1 MDKKS
6 IMAFV
11 VIGIIIILMPYYQ
24 QWLNP
29 QDETDVV
36 QQETTTTVQEAAP
49 VQTPPPDYVRPQVSI
64 ETRERSV
71 DSKDIVIANEKFA
84 MRLSNLGGGTV
95 RDYEMFEFLDK
106 DGENLQLLPI
116 ESGANLNIEYTN
128 LYQDPSD
135 LEYVAFD
142 CARLDN
148 YKDGDT
154 LWVDGETTLT
164 YSTQTADGIKVEK
177 TFTFY
182 PDRYDFKLD
191 VALADYLQKMAG
203 LRYSLKWVNGFAVTE
218 KDPADD
224 IMYSGVYAM
233 MGDDELVK
241 IEGRRAKAGEGT
253 SLNTDGKTDW
263 LAFKSK
269 YFTGFIAPVGN
280 KGVRSE
286 LALTKEKTSRDF
298 TVSLDMG
305 LSKSDFQ
312 QDSYVIGIVPAE
324 KKLLDSYGFGLEKTL
339 NRGGP
344 IIRPFAIALHWLM
357 KFLYGLI
364 PNYGVVIFIMALII
378 KIVTYPL
385 THKSYSSMKKM
396 QLVQP
401 KIQELQEKYKNNQQV
416 LQQKTMELYKEE
428 KVNPMGGCLPMLLQL
443 PLLYGLFI
451 VFRTAIEF
459 RGAPFVLWM
468 NDLSAP
474 DVLFSFGFNVPLLGQ
489 NFSVLPILMTVLMV
503 VQQKLSGAGANAT
516 GQQAQQQKMMQW
528 LMPAMMFFLFYRFP
542 SGLVWYYLIFNA
554 LTIIQQKYI
563 INRQVEKEFDETH
576 PAKPVAVKAKKKKK

>member
-1 MDKKS
+1 MDKRT
-6 IMAFV
+6 ILAFV
-11 VIGIIIILMPYYQ
+11 VVGIIIILMPYYQ

-29 QDETDVV
+29 QDETEVV
-36 QQETTTTVQEAAP
+36 QQETTATVQETAP
-49 VQTPPPDYVRPQVSI
+49 VQSPPPDYIRPQASI
-64 ETRERSV
+64 ESRAQTADAKE
-71 DSKDIVIANEKFA
+71 IVIANDKYA
-84 MRLSNLGGGTV
+84 MRLSNLGGGTLH
-95 RDYEMFEFLDK
+95 DYMFFDFDDK
-106 DGENLQLLPI
+106 DGQKLQLLPL
-116 ESGANLNIEYTN
+116 ESGPNLNLEYTN

-135 LEYVAFD
+135 LEYIAFD

-148 YKDGDT
+148 YADGDT
-154 LWVDGETTLT
+154 LWVQGETTIT
-164 YSTQTADGIKVEK
+164 FSTVTQDDIKIEK

-182 PDRYDFKLD
+182 PDRYDFRLT
-191 VALADYLQKMAG
+191 VAFADYLQKMAG
-203 LRYSLKWVNGFAVTE
+203 LRYSINWVDGFAVTE

-233 MGDDELVK
+233 MGDELVK
-241 IEGRRAKAGEGT
+241 VEGRKAKAGEGT
-253 SLNTDGKTDW
+253 SLNTDGRTDW
-263 LAFKSK
+263 VAFKSK
-269 YFTGFIAPVGN
+269 YFTGFIAPVEN

-286 LALTKEKTSRDF
+286 LNLTKDKTSRDF
-298 TVSLDMG
+298 DLSVDMA
-305 LSKSDFQ
+305 LAKSDYQ
-312 QDSYVIGIVPAE
+312 QDSYVIGLVPAE
-324 KKLLDSYGFGLEKTL
+324 KKLLDSYGIGLEKTL

-344 IIRPFAIALHWLM
+344 IIRPFAVALHWLM
-357 KFLYGLI
+357 KFLYKLI

-378 KIVTYPL
+378 KIITYPL

-459 RGAPFVLWM
+459 RGAPFVLWI

-474 DVLFSFGFNVPLLGQ
+474 DVLFSFGFNVPLIGQ

-503 VQQKLSGAGANAT
+503 VQQKLSGT
-516 GQQAQQQKMMQW
+516 GTGGTPQQAQQQKMMQW

-554 LTIIQQKYI
+554 LTILQQKFI
-563 INRQVEKEFDETH
+563 INKQVEKEFVETH
-576 PAKPVAVKAKKKKK
+576 PQKITTVKAKKKK

>member
-1 MDKKS
+1 
-6 IMAFV
+6 
-11 VIGIIIILMPYYQ
+11 MPYYQ

-29 QDETDVV
+29 QDETELV
-36 QQETTTTVQEAAP
+36 QQETTATVQEAAP
-49 VQTPPPDYVRPQVSI
+49 VQTPPPDYVHPQATI

-71 DSKDIVIANEKFA
+71 NAKEIVIANEKYA
-84 MRLSNLGGGTV
+84 LRLSNLGGGTV
-95 RDYEMFEFLDK
+95 RDYVLFDYNDQNGGKLH
-106 DGENLQLLPI
+106 LLP
-116 ESGANLNIEYTN
+116 EDAGANLNIKYTN
-128 LYQDPSD
+128 IYQDPSD
-135 LEYVAFD
+135 LEFIAFD
-142 CARLDN
+142 CARLDS
-148 YKDGDT
+148 YEDGDT
-154 LWVDGETTLT
+154 LWVQGETTLT
-164 YSTQTADGIKVEK
+164 YSTLTNDGIKVEK

-182 PDRYDFKLD
+182 PNRYDFGLS
-191 VALADYLQKMAG
+191 VALADYLQRMAG
-203 LRYSLKWVNGFAVTE
+203 LRYSINWVDGFAITE
-218 KDPADD
+218 KDAADD

-233 MGDDELVK
+233 MGEELVK
-241 IEGRRAKAGEGT
+241 VEGRKAKAGEGT
-253 SLNTDGKTDW
+253 TLNTDGQTNW
-263 LAFKSK
+263 TAFKSK
-269 YFTGFIAPVGN
+269 YFTGFIAPIDN
-280 KGVRSE
+280 KGLRSE
-286 LALTKEKTSRDF
+286 LTLSKDKTSRDF
-298 TVSLDMG
+298 QVTIDMG
-305 LSKSDFQ
+305 LSKSNYQ
-312 QDSYVIGIVPAE
+312 QDNYLIGLVPAK
-324 KKLLDSYGFGLEKTL
+324 KKLLDSYGIGLEKTL

-364 PNYGVVIFIMALII
+364 PNYGVVIFIMALVI
-378 KIVTYPL
+378 KLVTYPL

-401 KIQELQEKYKNNQQV
+401 KIKELQEKYKNNQQV

-459 RGAPFVLWM
+459 RGAPFVLWI

-474 DVLFSFGFNVPLLGQ
+474 DVLFSFSFNVPLLGQ

-503 VQQKLSGAGANAT
+503 VQQRLSGTGANAT

-554 LTIIQQKYI
+554 LTILQQKFI
-563 INRQVEKEFDETH
+563 INKQVEKEFVETH
-576 PAKPVAVKAKKKKK
+576 PQKITTVKAKKKK

>member
-1 MDKKS
+1 LDKRT

-29 QDETDVV
+29 QDETDLV
-36 QQETTTTVQEAAP
+36 QQETTTTVQEPAP
-49 VQTPPPDYVRPQVSI
+49 VQTPPPDYVRSQASI
-64 ETRERSV
+64 ESRQQTADAKE
-71 DSKDIVIANEKFA
+71 IVIANDKFA
-84 MRLSNLGGGTV
+84 MTLSNLGGGTV
-95 RDYEMFEFLDK
+95 RDYMFFDFDDK
-106 DGENLQLLPI
+106 SGDNLQLLPI
-116 ESGANLNIEYTN
+116 EAGANLNLQYTN

-135 LEYVAFD
+135 LEYIAFD
-142 CARLDN
+142 CSRLDN
-148 YKDGDT
+148 YSDGDT
-154 LWVDGETTLT
+154 LWVQGETSLT
-164 YSTQTADGIKVEK
+164 FSALTQDDIKIEK

-182 PDRYDFKLD
+182 QNRYDFGLN
-191 VALADYLQKMAG
+191 VVFADYLQKMAG
-203 LRYSLKWVNGFAVTE
+203 LRYSINWLDGFAITE
-218 KDPADD
+218 KDPVDD

-233 MGDDELVK
+233 MGEELVK
-241 IEGRRAKAGEGT
+241 VEGRKAKAEGT
-253 SLNTDGKTDW
+253 VLNTDGRTDW
-263 LAFKSK
+263 MAFKSK
-269 YFTGFIAPVGN
+269 YFTGFIAPVEN

-286 LALTKEKTSRDF
+286 LKLTKDKTSRGFDL
-298 TVSLDMG
+298 SMDMA
-305 LSKSDFQ
+305 LSKGNYQ
-312 QDSYVIGIVPAE
+312 QDSYIIGLVPAE
-324 KKLLDSYGFGLEKTL
+324 KKLLDSYGLGLEKTL
-339 NRGGP
+339 NRGGA
-344 IIRPFAIALHWLM
+344 IIRPFAVALHWLM

-378 KIVTYPL
+378 KIITYPL

-401 KIQELQEKYKNNQQV
+401 KIKELQEKYKNNQQV

-459 RGAPFVLWM
+459 RGAPFVLWI

-474 DVLFSFGFNVPLLGQ
+474 DVLFSFGFNIPLIGQ
-489 NFSVLPILMTVLMV
+489 NFSVLPILMTALMV
-503 VQQKLSGAGANAT
+503 VQQKLSGANAT

-554 LTIIQQKYI
+554 LTILQQKFI
-563 INRQVEKEFDETH
+563 INKQVEKEFVETH
-576 PAKPVAVKAKKKKK
+576 PQKITTVKAKKKK

>member
-1 MDKKS
+1 M
-6 IMAFV
+6 
-11 VIGIIIILMPYYQ
+11 
-24 QWLNP
+24 
-29 QDETDVV
+29 
-36 QQETTTTVQEAAP
+36 
-49 VQTPPPDYVRPQVSI
+49 
-64 ETRERSV
+64 
-71 DSKDIVIANEKFA
+71 
-84 MRLSNLGGGTV
+84 
-95 RDYEMFEFLDK
+95 
-106 DGENLQLLPI
+106 
-116 ESGANLNIEYTN
+116 
-128 LYQDPSD
+128 
-135 LEYVAFD
+135 
-142 CARLDN
+142 
-148 YKDGDT
+148 
-154 LWVDGETTLT
+154 
-164 YSTQTADGIKVEK
+164 
-177 TFTFY
+177 FY

-191 VALADYLQKMAG
+191 VVMSDYLQKMAG
-203 LRYSLKWVNGFAVTE
+203 LRYSLLWVDGFAVTE

-233 MGDDELVK
+233 MGDELVK
-241 IEGRRAKAGEGT
+241 VEGRKAKAEGT
-253 SLNTDGKTDW
+253 SLNTDGRTDW

-269 YFTGFIAPVGN
+269 YFTGFIAPLEN

-286 LALTKEKTSRDF
+286 LTLMKDKASRDF
-298 TVSLDMG
+298 NVAVDMG
-305 LSKSDFQ
+305 LSKSNYQ
-312 QDSYVIGIVPAE
+312 QDSYMIGLVPAN
-324 KKLLDSYGFGLEKTL
+324 KKLLDSYGIGLEKTL

-344 IIRPFAIALHWLM
+344 IIRPFAVALHWLM

-364 PNYGVVIFIMALII
+364 PNYGVVIFIIALVI
-378 KIVTYPL
+378 KIITYPL

-401 KIQELQEKYKNNQQV
+401 KIQELQEKYKNNKEV

-474 DVLFSFGFNVPLLGQ
+474 DVLFSFGVNIPLLGQ

-503 VQQKLSGAGANAT
+503 VQQKLSGSGASAT

-554 LTIIQQKYI
+554 LTILQQKFI
-563 INRQVEKEFDETH
+563 INKQVEKEFVETH
-576 PAKPVAVKAKKKKK
+576 PQKRVPVKAKKKK

>member
-6 IMAFV
+6 ILAFV

-24 QWLNP
+24 KWLNP
-29 QDETDVV
+29 QDASETEQQPV
-36 QQETTTTVQEAAP
+36 QTTVQQPEP
-49 VQTPPPDYVRPQVSI
+49 VQQTPPPDYVRPEVSI
-64 ETRERSV
+64 EDRALSV
-71 DSKDIVIANEKFA
+71 DSKDVIIKNDKFA

-95 RDYEMFEFLDK
+95 RDYVLYGFK
-106 DGENLQLLPI
+106 DQDGGNLHLLS
-116 ESGANLNIEYTN
+116 EEAGANLNVQYTN
-128 LYQDPSD
+128 LYQDASD
-135 LEYVAFD
+135 LELIAFD
-142 CARLDN
+142 CKQLDN
-148 YKDGDT
+148 YNDGDT
-154 LWVDGETTLT
+154 VWVDNKKTLT
-164 YSTQTADGIKVEK
+164 YTALSQDGIKVEK

-182 PDRYDFKLD
+182 PDRYDFGLE

-203 LRYSLKWVNGFAVTE
+203 LKYSLSWVDGFAITE
-218 KDPADD
+218 KNTADD

-233 MGDDELVK
+233 MGEELVK
-241 IEGRRAKAGEGT
+241 VEGRKAKNGEGT
-253 SLNTDGKTDW
+253 SLNTDGTTNW

-269 YFTGFIAPVGN
+269 YFTGFIAPVESDGI
-280 KGVRSE
+280 RSE
-286 LALTKEKTSRDF
+286 LMLAKNKDSRDF
-298 TVSLDMG
+298 TATIDMG
-305 LSKSDFQ
+305 LSKSNYQ
-312 QDSYVIGIVPAE
+312 QDSFIIGLVPAE
-324 KKLLDSYGFGLEKTL
+324 KKLLDSYGIGLEKTL

-344 IIRPFAIALHWLM
+344 IIRPFAVALHWLM

-364 PNYGVVIFIMALII
+364 PNYGVVIFLMAVLI

-385 THKSYSSMKKM
+385 THRSYSSMKKM

-401 KIQELQEKYKNNQQV
+401 KIQELQEKYKNNKQV

-459 RGAPFVLWM
+459 RGAPFFLWI
-468 NDLSAP
+468 NDLSVP
-474 DVLFSFGFNVPLLGQ
+474 DALFSFGFNVPLIG
-489 NFSVLPILMTVLMV
+489 NDFSVLPILMTVLMV
-503 VQQKLSGAGANAT
+503 VQQKISGTGAAAT

-554 LTIIQQKYI
+554 LTIVQQKFI
-563 INRQVEKEFDETH
+563 INKQVEKEFGETH
-576 PAKPVAVKAKKKKK
+576 PQKIVTAKVKKKK

>member
-1 MDKKS
+1 LDKRT

-29 QDETDVV
+29 QDETDLV
-36 QQETTTTVQEAAP
+36 QQETTATVQEPAP
-49 VQTPPPDYVRPQVSI
+49 VQTPPPDYVRSQASI
-64 ETRERSV
+64 ESRQQTADAKE
-71 DSKDIVIANEKFA
+71 IVIANDKFA
-84 MRLSNLGGGTV
+84 MTLSNLGGGTV
-95 RDYEMFEFLDK
+95 RDYMFFDFDVK
-106 DGENLQLLPI
+106 SGDNLQLLPI
-116 ESGANLNIEYTN
+116 EAGANLNLQYTN

-135 LEYVAFD
+135 LEYIAFD
-142 CARLDN
+142 CSRLDN
-148 YKDGDT
+148 YSDGDT
-154 LWVDGETTLT
+154 LWVQGETSLT
-164 YSTQTADGIKVEK
+164 FSALTQDDIKIEK

-182 PDRYDFKLD
+182 QNRYDFGLN
-191 VALADYLQKMAG
+191 VVFADYLQKMAG
-203 LRYSLKWVNGFAVTE
+203 LRYSINWLDGFAITE
-218 KDPADD
+218 KDPVDD

-233 MGDDELVK
+233 MGEELVK
-241 IEGRRAKAGEGT
+241 VEGRKAKAEGT
-253 SLNTDGKTDW
+253 VLNTDGRTDW
-263 LAFKSK
+263 MAFKSK
-269 YFTGFIAPVGN
+269 YFTGFIAPVEN

-286 LALTKEKTSRDF
+286 LKLTKDKTSRGFDL
-298 TVSLDMG
+298 SMDMA
-305 LSKSDFQ
+305 LSKGNYQ
-312 QDSYVIGIVPAE
+312 QDSYIIGLVPAE
-324 KKLLDSYGFGLEKTL
+324 KKLLDSYGLGLEKTL
-339 NRGGP
+339 NRGGA
-344 IIRPFAIALHWLM
+344 IIRPFAVALHWLM

-378 KIVTYPL
+378 KIITYPL

-401 KIQELQEKYKNNQQV
+401 KIKELQEKYKNNQQV

-459 RGAPFVLWM
+459 RGAPFVLWI

-474 DVLFSFGFNVPLLGQ
+474 DVLFSFGFNIPLIGQ
-489 NFSVLPILMTVLMV
+489 NFSVLPILMTALMV
-503 VQQKLSGAGANAT
+503 VQQKLSGANAT

-554 LTIIQQKYI
+554 LTILQQKFI
-563 INRQVEKEFDETH
+563 INKQVEKEFVETH
-576 PAKPVAVKAKKKKK
+576 PQKITTVKAKKKK

>member
-1 MDKKS
+1 MDKRT

-29 QDETDVV
+29 QDETDLV
-36 QQETTTTVQEAAP
+36 QQETTATVQEPAP
-49 VQTPPPDYVRPQVSI
+49 VQTPPPDYVRSQASI
-64 ETRERSV
+64 ESRQQTADAKE
-71 DSKDIVIANEKFA
+71 IVIANDKFA
-84 MRLSNLGGGTV
+84 MTLSNLGGGTV
-95 RDYEMFEFLDK
+95 RDYMFFDFDDK
-106 DGENLQLLPI
+106 SGDNLQLLPI
-116 ESGANLNIEYTN
+116 EAGANLNLQYTN

-135 LEYVAFD
+135 LEYIAFD
-142 CARLDN
+142 CSRLDN
-148 YKDGDT
+148 YSDGDT
-154 LWVDGETTLT
+154 LWVQGETSLT
-164 YSTQTADGIKVEK
+164 FSALTQDDIKIEK

-182 PDRYDFKLD
+182 QNRYDFGLN
-191 VALADYLQKMAG
+191 VVFADYLQKMAG
-203 LRYSLKWVNGFAVTE
+203 LRYSINWLDGFAITE
-218 KDPADD
+218 KDPVDD

-233 MGDDELVK
+233 MGEELVK
-241 IEGRRAKAGEGT
+241 VEGRKAKAEGT
-253 SLNTDGKTDW
+253 VLNTDGRTDW
-263 LAFKSK
+263 MAFKSK
-269 YFTGFIAPVGN
+269 YFTGFIAPVEN

-286 LALTKEKTSRDF
+286 LKLTKDKTSRGFDL
-298 TVSLDMG
+298 SMDMA
-305 LSKSDFQ
+305 LSKGNYQ
-312 QDSYVIGIVPAE
+312 QDSYIIGLVPAE
-324 KKLLDSYGFGLEKTL
+324 KKLLDSYGLGLEKTL
-339 NRGGP
+339 NRGGA
-344 IIRPFAIALHWLM
+344 IIRPFAVALHWLM

-378 KIVTYPL
+378 KIITYPL

-401 KIQELQEKYKNNQQV
+401 KIKELQEKYKNNQQV

-459 RGAPFVLWM
+459 RGAPFVLWI

-474 DVLFSFGFNVPLLGQ
+474 DVLFSFGFNIPLIGQ
-489 NFSVLPILMTVLMV
+489 NFSVLPILMTALMV
-503 VQQKLSGAGANAT
+503 VQQKLSGANAT

-554 LTIIQQKYI
+554 LTILQQKFI
-563 INRQVEKEFDETH
+563 INKQVEKEFVETH
-576 PAKPVAVKAKKKKK
+576 PQKITTVKAKKKK